1 MQVDDIHQRN
11 GSLVANRYRLLRVI
25 GEGGMGAVFEA
36 EDLVGG
42 GLHVAVKLIKPEF
55 ITSTEVVGR
64 FQQEAQTAA
73 SIGHPNI
80 VRVLDAGSDDDGPFL
95 VLELLHG
102 ETLCDVMERRALSFR
117 EALTIAAG
125 TVDAL
130 RAAHEVGVVHRDIK
144 PENIFLLGSGDRPTG
159 VKLLDFGISKI
170 LSERAAGGLTRVGT
184 AVGTPDYMSPEQAGG
199 GRVDGRA
206 DLWSMGA
213 VLYQS
218 ITLQTP
224 FDGETYQQLLSRI
237 MLYPHTPLSQ
247 HAPSAPPALCAIID
261 RALAKEPSGRYA
273 NAAEMLQALQDVLA
287 ALPPDDPVSSR
298 GDEATSI
305 YNVNDGAT
313 QIVPD
318 PFAAAP
324 PPYFPSP
331 VPPSPPR
338 ARASAPPPPM
348 RARTSAPPP
357 PPMRSPLP
365 PPPPRPSFQPALSP
379 IEFVGATV
387 LDPAGPSGF
396 ETAAPWTA
404 SSMPPQPP
412 PQARR
417 SSRRGVVLVMGS
429 AVVLGLVIVAA
440 LLRSRPGPMEP
451 ASAPQSLAMQ
461 APESLPIVAPP
472 LPSPPEPVVNQLLA
486 PTPPPVVA
494 PRAAP
499 APAAVPMF
507 RPARVA
513 EPVRSLPAPERHRS
527 SSSPE
532 RAHPAVAGPPLD
544 SPAIMQGVRPQIPAI
559 RACLEGAR
567 ANVSFSLDIDARGR
581 VRALNLMSPPAS
593 SPPGR
598 CVARVLSRLS
608 YPAGHPTTNARLFFT
623 P

>member
-11 GSLVANRYRLLRVI
+11 GSLVADRYRLLRVI

-36 EDLVGG
+36 EDLVAG

-102 ETLCDVMERRALSFR
+102 ETLCDVMERRALGFR

-144 PENIFLLGSGDRPTG
+144 PENIFLLGSGDHPTG

-213 VLYQS
+213 VLYQA

-237 MLYPHTPLSQ
+237 MLYPHKPLQ
-247 HAPSAPPALCAIID
+247 HFAPSAPPALCAVID
-261 RALAKEPSGRYA
+261 RALAKEPGQRYA
-273 NAAEMLQALQDVLA
+273 NAGEMLEALNAVLA
-287 ALPPDDPVSSR
+287 MLPADDAVISR
-298 GDEATSI
+298 SDEATSVYTI
-305 YNVNDGAT
+305 SDGVT
-313 QIVPD
+313 QILPD
-318 PFAAAP
+318 AFASPAP
-324 PPYFPSP
+324 PYYPSP
-331 VPPSPPR
+331 VPPPVPPPLR
-338 ARASAPPPPM
+338 ARASVPPVPPAPPPS
-348 RARTSAPPP
+348 ARRVSVPPP
-357 PPMRSPLP
+357 PP
-365 PPPPRPSFQPALSP
+365 SFGPVLSP
-379 IEFVGATV
+379 MEFVGATV
-387 LDPAGPSGF
+387 VDPAGPSGF
-396 ETAAPWTA
+396 EASAPWT
-404 SSMPPQPP
+404 SSAYSSAAAEAPRP
-412 PQARR
+412 
-417 SSRRGVVLVMGS
+417 SSRRGVVLVMGA
-429 AVVLGLVIVAA
+429 AVVLGLVVVAA
-440 LLRSRPGPMEP
+440 LLRSRPEAVAP
-451 ASAPQSLAMQ
+451 AAAPQTLAE
-461 APESLPIVAPP
+461 AVSVPPPVRAP
-472 LPSPPEPVVNQLLA
+472 LPAAPIVNQLLS
-486 PTPPPVVA
+486 PPPPVVV
-494 PRAAP
+494 PRP
-499 APAAVPMF
+499 APPPFVAPSP
-507 RPARVA
+507 RPVRGA
-513 EPVRSLPAPERHRS
+513 EPAHA
-527 SSSPE
+527 SSPE
-532 RAHPAVAGPPLD
+532 RHHVAATERSHPVVVAGPPLD

-559 RACLEGAR
+559 RACLDGAR
-567 ANVSFSLDIDARGR
+567 ANVSFSLDVDARGR
-581 VRALNLMSPPAS
+581 VRAVNLMSPPSS
-593 SPPGR
+593 SPAGR
-598 CVARVLSRLS
+598 CVSRVLAHLS
-608 YPAGHPTTNARLFFT
+608 YPTGHPTANARMFLT

>member
-11 GSLVANRYRLLRVI
+11 GSLVAGRYRLLRVI

-55 ITSTEVVGR
+55 ITSAEVVGR

-102 ETLCDVMERRALSFR
+102 ETLCDVMERRALGFR
-117 EALTIAAG
+117 EAVTIAAG

-213 VLYQS
+213 VLYQA

-237 MLYPHTPLSQ
+237 MLYPHTPLQ
-247 HAPSAPPALCAIID
+247 HHAPSAPPALSALID
-261 RALAKEPSGRYA
+261 RALAKEPSQRYA
-273 NAAEMLQALQDVLA
+273 NAGEMLQALNEILA
-287 ALPPDDPVSSR
+287 TLPAEDAVTSR

-305 YNVNDGAT
+305 YALSADTT
-313 QIVPD
+313 QVVPD
-318 PFAAAP
+318 QF
-324 PPYFPSP
+324 
-331 VPPSPPR
+331 
-338 ARASAPPPPM
+338 SAPPPAYYP
-348 RARTSAPPP
+348 SPAPPP
-357 PPMRSPLP
+357 PPRARSSLP
-365 PPPPRPSFQPALSP
+365 PPPPARPSLPPPAALRPMMSP

-387 LDPAGPSGF
+387 VDPAGPMAF
-396 ETAAPWTA
+396 EAPAPWPSPSYPPTA
-404 SSMPPQPP
+404 TLAPP
-412 PQARR
+412 P
-417 SSRRGVVLVMGS
+417 SSRRGVVVLLGA
-429 AVVLGLVIVAA
+429 AVVLGLVVVAA
-440 LLRSRPGPMEP
+440 LLRSRPEP
-451 ASAPQSLAMQ
+451 SEPPSAPQSLA
-461 APESLPIVAPP
+461 VTAPP
-472 LPSPPEPVVNQLLA
+472 TPPSPSPPAPMPVAPIVNQLLA
-486 PTPPPVVA
+486 PPPRPVA
-494 PRAAP
+494 PPHVAP
-499 APAAVPMF
+499 ASPTVPMF
-507 RPARVA
+507 RAP
-513 EPVRSLPAPERHRS
+513 PSPERHHAS
-527 SSSPE
+527 SE
-532 RAHPAVAGPPLD
+532 RPSGRTHTVVPSGPPLD

-559 RACLEGAR
+559 RSCLAGAR

-581 VRALNLMSPPAS
+581 VRSVNLMSPSAS
-593 SPPGR
+593 SPAGH
-598 CVARVLSRLS
+598 CVSRVLSHLS
-608 YPAGHPTTNARLFFT
+608 YPAGHPTANARMFLT

>member
-1 MQVDDIHQRN
+1 MQVDDIHQRT
-11 GSLVANRYRLLRVI
+11 GSLVAGRYRLLRVI

-36 EDLVGG
+36 EDLAGG

-64 FQQEAQTAA
+64 FQQEAQTVA

-130 RAAHEVGVVHRDIK
+130 RAAHELGVVHRDIK
-144 PENIFLLGSGDRPTG
+144 PENIFLLGSGDRPTA

-213 VLYQS
+213 VLYQA

-237 MLYPHTPLSQ
+237 MLYPHTPLQ
-247 HAPSAPPALCAIID
+247 HYAPSAPPPLCALID
-261 RALAKEPSGRYA
+261 RALAKEPSQRYA
-273 NAAEMLQALQDVLA
+273 NAGEMLQAVNEVLA
-287 ALPPDDPVSSR
+287 MLPADDAVTSR

-305 YNVNDGAT
+305 YSVNDGAT
-313 QIVPD
+313 LIVPD
-318 PFAAAP
+318 AF
-324 PPYFPSP
+324 
-331 VPPSPPR
+331 
-338 ARASAPPPPM
+338 SAPPPAYRP
-348 RARTSAPPP
+348 
-357 PPMRSPLP
+357 SPLP
-365 PPPPRPSFQPALSP
+365 PPPPRARSSVPPPAPPPVPPPPSVRTSLPPPPALRPMMNP
-379 IEFVGATV
+379 IEFVSATV
-387 LDPAGPSGF
+387 VDPAGPGGF
-396 ETAAPWTA
+396 ESARGWAPP
-404 SSMPPQPP
+404 SYPPAGVP
-412 PQARR
+412 ARR
-417 SSRRGVVLVMGS
+417 PSSRRGVVLVMG
-429 AVVLGLVIVAA
+429 AAIVLGLVVVAA
-440 LLRSRPGPMEP
+440 LLRSRPEPPGP
-451 ASAPQSLAMQ
+451 ASAPESPVAA
-461 APESLPIVAPP
+461 APVADPPPLAPP
-472 LPSPPEPVVNQLLA
+472 QAAPIVNQLLA
-486 PTPPPVVA
+486 PTPPA
-494 PRAAP
+494 PPPSRP
-499 APAAVPMF
+499 APTAPPVPFF
-507 RPARVA
+507 RPAPTA
-513 EPVRSLPAPERHRS
+513 EPSRTSSSERHRS
-527 SSSPE
+527 SSS
-532 RAHPAVAGPPLD
+532 RTRTAVPDGPPLD

-559 RACLEGAR
+559 RSCLDGAR

-581 VRALNLMSPPAS
+581 VRSVNLMSPPSS
-593 SPPGR
+593 SPAGR
-598 CVARVLSRLS
+598 CVTRVLSRLS
-608 YPAGHPTTNARLFFT
+608 YPSGHPTSNARLFLT

>member
-11 GSLVANRYRLLRVI
+11 GTLVAERYRLLRVI

-36 EDLVGG
+36 EDLVAG

-55 ITSTEVVGR
+55 ITSPEVVGR

-102 ETLCDVMERRALSFR
+102 ETLCDVMERRALGFR
-117 EALTIAAG
+117 EALTIGAG
-125 TVDAL
+125 TIDAL

-159 VKLLDFGISKI
+159 IKLLDFGISKI

-213 VLYQS
+213 VLYQA

-224 FDGETYQQLLSRI
+224 FDGSTYQQLLSRI
-237 MLYPHTPLSQ
+237 MLYPHTPLSE
-247 HAPSAPPALCAIID
+247 HSPSAPPALCALID

-273 NAAEMLQALQDVLA
+273 NAAEMLQAVNELLA
-287 ALPPDDPVSSR
+287 TLPPEDAVASR
-298 GDEATSI
+298 GDDATSI
-305 YNVNDGAT
+305 YQVNDGAT
-313 QIVPD
+313 QVVPA
-318 PFAAAP
+318 PF
-324 PPYFPSP
+324 
-331 VPPSPPR
+331 
-338 ARASAPPPPM
+338 SAPPLPYYP
-348 RARTSAPPP
+348 
-357 PPMRSPLP
+357 SPLP
-365 PPPPRPSFQPALSP
+365 PPPPSFGQGLSP

-387 LDPAGPSGF
+387 VDPAGPSGF
-396 ETAAPWTA
+396 DSAMPWSAP
-404 SSMPPQPP
+404 SMPPAPPARQP
-412 PQARR
+412 
-417 SSRRGVVLVMGS
+417 SRRGVVLALGA

-440 LLRSRPGPMEP
+440 LIRSRPE
-451 ASAPQSLAMQ
+451 
-461 APESLPIVAPP
+461 
-472 LPSPPEPVVNQLLA
+472 PSPPMPGPVAIADPPALPPPAAPVAAVAPAPVVNQLLA
-486 PTPPPVVA
+486 APTPPV
-494 PRAAP
+494 AAP
-499 APAAVPMF
+499 AAP

-513 EPVRSLPAPERHRS
+513 EFSRPPTSPERHHTS
-527 SSSPE
+527 A
-532 RAHPAVAGPPLD
+532 RATPDGPPLE

-559 RACLEGAR
+559 RACLHGTR

-581 VRALNLMSPPAS
+581 VRSVNLMSPPAS
-593 SPPGR
+593 SAEGR
-598 CVARVLSRLS
+598 CVSRVLGRLS
-608 YPAGHPTTNARLFFT
+608 YPAGHPTANARMFFT

>member
-11 GSLVANRYRLLRVI
+11 GSLVAGRYRLLRVI

-36 EDLVGG
+36 EDLASG

-102 ETLCDVMERRALSFR
+102 ETLCDVMERRALGFR
-117 EALTIAAG
+117 EAVTIAAG

-213 VLYQS
+213 VLYQA

-237 MLYPHTPLSQ
+237 MLYPHTPLQ
-247 HAPSAPPALCAIID
+247 HHAPSAPPALCALID
-261 RALAKEPSGRYA
+261 RALAKEPSQRYA
-273 NAAEMLQALQDVLA
+273 NAEEMLRALNEILA
-287 ALPPDDPVSSR
+287 TLPAEDAVTSR
-298 GDEATSI
+298 GDEATS
-305 YNVNDGAT
+305 VWALSAEAT
-313 QIVPD
+313 QVVPD
-318 PFAAAP
+318 NFSAP
-324 PPYFPSP
+324 APAPGYYPSP
-331 VPPSPPR
+331 
-338 ARASAPPPPM
+338 
-348 RARTSAPPP
+348 APPP
-357 PPMRSPLP
+357 PPRARSSLP
-365 PPPPRPSFQPALSP
+365 PPPPARQSRPPPAALRPGLSP

-387 LDPAGPSGF
+387 VDPAGPMAF
-396 ETAAPWTA
+396 EAPAPWQPPSYPPTSTPA
-404 SSMPPQPP
+404 PQPP
-412 PQARR
+412 
-417 SSRRGVVLVMGS
+417 SSRRGVVVLMGA

-440 LLRSRPGPMEP
+440 LLRSRPEP
-451 ASAPQSLAMQ
+451 AEAPSALQSLAVT
-461 APESLPIVAPP
+461 APPPPPAPVPPPMPVAPI
-472 LPSPPEPVVNQLLA
+472 VNQLLA
-486 PTPPPVVA
+486 PPPRPVA
-494 PRAAP
+494 PPHAAP
-499 APAAVPMF
+499 SSPAVPMF
-507 RPARVA
+507 RAEPAAAPARAPATERRHASSDRPSGRTHTVVA
-513 EPVRSLPAPERHRS
+513 S
-527 SSSPE
+527 
-532 RAHPAVAGPPLD
+532 GPPLD

-559 RACLEGAR
+559 RSCLDGAR
-567 ANVSFSLDIDARGR
+567 ANVSFALDIDARGR
-581 VRALNLMSPPAS
+581 VRSVNLMSPPSS
-593 SPPGR
+593 SPAGR
-598 CVARVLSRLS
+598 CVSRVLSHLS
-608 YPAGHPTTNARLFFT
+608 YPAGHPTTNARLFLT

>member
-1 MQVDDIHQRN
+1 MRVDDIHERN
-11 GSLVANRYRLLRVI
+11 GSLVAGRYRLLRVI

-102 ETLCDVMERRALSFR
+102 ETLCDVMERRALGFR
-117 EALTIAAG
+117 EAVTIAAG

-213 VLYQS
+213 VLYQA

-237 MLYPHTPLSQ
+237 MLYPHTPLQ
-247 HAPSAPPALCAIID
+247 HHAPSAPPALCALID
-261 RALAKEPSGRYA
+261 RALAKEPSQRYA
-273 NAAEMLQALQDVLA
+273 NAGEMLQALNEILA
-287 ALPPDDPVSSR
+287 TLPADDAVTSR
-298 GDEATSI
+298 GDEATSV
-305 YNVNDGAT
+305 YALSADAT
-313 QIVPD
+313 QVVPD
-318 PFAAAP
+318 QF
-324 PPYFPSP
+324 
-331 VPPSPPR
+331 
-338 ARASAPPPPM
+338 SAPPPAYYP
-348 RARTSAPPP
+348 SPAPPP
-357 PPMRSPLP
+357 PPRARSSLP
-365 PPPPRPSFQPALSP
+365 PPPPSARPSLPPPAALRPMLSP

-387 LDPAGPSGF
+387 VDPAGPMAF
-396 ETAAPWTA
+396 EAPAPWQTPSYPPTATPAAP
-404 SSMPPQPP
+404 P
-412 PQARR
+412 
-417 SSRRGVVLVMGS
+417 SSRRGVVLLMGA
-429 AVVLGLVIVAA
+429 AVVLGLVVVAA
-440 LLRSRPGPMEP
+440 LLRSRPEP
-451 ASAPQSLAMQ
+451 SEPPSAPQSLAVT
-461 APESLPIVAPP
+461 APPTPPGPVPPAPMPVAPII
-472 LPSPPEPVVNQLLA
+472 NQLLA
-486 PTPPPVVA
+486 PTPRPVA
-494 PRAAP
+494 PPHVASASPSVPMFRAAP
-499 APAAVPMF
+499 AAA
-507 RPARVA
+507 
-513 EPVRSLPAPERHRS
+513 PVRAPTPERHHAS
-527 SSSPE
+527 SE
-532 RAHPAVAGPPLD
+532 RPSGRTHTLVPAGPPLD

-559 RACLEGAR
+559 RSCLAGAR
-567 ANVSFSLDIDARGR
+567 ANVSFSLDIDARGH
-581 VRALNLMSPPAS
+581 VRSVDLMSPSAS
-593 SPPGR
+593 SPAGH
-598 CVARVLSRLS
+598 CVSRVLSHLS
-608 YPAGHPTTNARLFFT
+608 YPPGHPTANARLFLT